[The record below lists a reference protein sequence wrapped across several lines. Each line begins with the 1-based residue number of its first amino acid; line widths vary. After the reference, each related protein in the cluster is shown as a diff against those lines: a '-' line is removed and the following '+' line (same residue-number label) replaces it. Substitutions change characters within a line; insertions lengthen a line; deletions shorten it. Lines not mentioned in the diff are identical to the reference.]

1 MNSSCHGLLFP
12 TGFIACG
19 DDNGRPSHCQA
30 NQKSNAYSNRDRSRY
45 ITFTI
50 YLWQTGRDLRRT
62 RSKFARC
69 IQVGRNILRPKWRE
83 RPKSRKE
90 KKKRGRGFILLDSSC
105 PLLRGCRAV
114 GKRRGHTPRSVSDAI
129 TRPSLPSLEER
140 RAEERRLSCSHATRI
155 YDESTHLAV
164 AEHPTAAAAA
174 VRSNSSRPL
183 SIEVCFETCW
193 FAGWAIQTVFISFSC
208 LFSITSWFSG
218 IVSLSCR
225 DCERNPLLLCPYVL
239 LLYSSPPPFL
249 SLFSSLYGMDAA
261 TLSSPSSRLIF
272 IININIWRFF
282 FWVVLC
288 WWISFG
294 HWSLS
299 GGAVLCATEWPPS
312 PCWIWRRQVS
322 LPEFWSLFFTFI
334 PDIMPLSMLHYTLF
348 SLSLLLLQPFSSL
361 PDFYNIQSDYSHT

>member
-1 MNSSCHGLLFP
+1 MSIVAWMSSGRKAKRSHTAQCVRCNNAPVVTFVRGEKGRGAAIVVFPRHAHIWWVHTPGGGRAPNSSSSSSQKQQQPTFVHRGVFWDVLVRWMSDSNCFYFIFLPLFNNKLIQWHCVPLLP
-12 TGFIACG
+12 RLWAQ
-19 DDNGRPSHCQA
+19 PSAAHC
-30 NQKSNAYSNRDRSRY
+30 YSALMY
-45 ITFTI
+45 FF
-50 YLWQTGRDLRRT
+50 Y
-62 RSKFARC
+62 
-69 IQVGRNILRPKWRE
+69 
-83 RPKSRKE
+83 
-90 KKKRGRGFILLDSSC
+90 ILL
-105 PLLRGCRAV
+105 PP
-114 GKRRGHTPRSVSDAI
+114 PRS
-129 TRPSLPSLEER
+129 SL
-140 RAEERRLSCSHATRI
+140 
-155 YDESTHLAV
+155 
-164 AEHPTAAAAA
+164 
-174 VRSNSSRPL
+174 
-183 SIEVCFETCW
+183 
-193 FAGWAIQTVFISFSC
+193 
-208 LFSITSWFSG
+208 
-218 IVSLSCR
+218 
-225 DCERNPLLLCPYVL
+225 
-239 LLYSSPPPFL
+239 
-249 SLFSSLYGMDAA
+249 SSLYGMDAA